1 MNAGHDPRN
10 HVGKYVRPFLY
21 FWPKP
26 LIQTEAVFG
35 EYILLKP
42 PDNKK
47 IDWSKVKTIKDI
59 KIALSALAE
68 WYVLDDGSD
77 KFADARKL
85 YADE

>member
-10 HVGKYVRPFLY
+10 HVGKYAQTRCFSSELL
-21 FWPKP
+21 K
-26 LIQTEAVFG
+26 QTETIVG
-35 EYILLKP
+35 EYEILKP

-85 YADE
+85 YTDG